1 MCEKVLEPIQQQ
13 LGRISIRSAYR
24 SREVNAKGAE
34 EKYNC
39 ATNESNYAKHIWDVR
54 DADGSM
60 GATACIIV
68 TSFIPYYEKTGDW
81 TALAWWICDR
91 IPDYADLEF
100 FSKYAAFN
108 ISWHENPNY
117 PKSIYSHIKD
127 PHTNKKGYLAKAGM
141 SNFTGDH
148 AEFYQKFVQGLII

>member
-1 MCEKVLEPIQQQ
+1 
-13 LGRISIRSAYR
+13 
-24 SREVNAKGAE
+24 
-34 EKYNC
+34 
-39 ATNESNYAKHIWDVR
+39 
-54 DADGSM
+54 M

-91 IPDYADLEF
+91 ISDYAELEF

-127 PHTNKKGYLAKAGM
+127 PHTNKKGYLTKEGM
-141 SNFTGDH
+141 SNFTGSH
-148 AEFYQKFVQGLII
+148 AEFYQEFIQGLLD